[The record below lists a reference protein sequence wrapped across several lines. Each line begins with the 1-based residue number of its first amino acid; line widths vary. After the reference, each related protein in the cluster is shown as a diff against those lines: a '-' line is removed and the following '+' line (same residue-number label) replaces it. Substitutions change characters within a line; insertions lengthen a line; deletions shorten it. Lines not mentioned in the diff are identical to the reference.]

1 MSAIAGRVP
10 GKISRSG
17 DLVSIA
23 NAVKIPAGIP
33 AQILNRRP
41 DIRQKEQMLRA
52 ANARVGVAIAN
63 YFPSISLTAA
73 AGTATSD
80 LRNVAYRTRGNGWGI
95 TPSVTGPI
103 FQGGTLRASE
113 KAAKADYEA
122 AKNDYEQ
129 TVLNALAEVSSTLV
143 SRTKLNEVNIQQDNA
158 VKAYL
163 TSMNAAMDRYKTGLS
178 DYFEVLYAQQN
189 LFPAQVSRSQY
200 RYQYASSLVKLYVA
214 LGGGW
219 NMTNQQMM
227 KGK

>member
-1 MSAIAGRVP
+1 M
-10 GKISRSG
+10 
-17 DLVSIA
+17 
-23 NAVKIPAGIP
+23 
-33 AQILNRRP
+33 
-41 DIRQKEQMLRA
+41 
-52 ANARVGVAIAN
+52 
-63 YFPSISLTAA
+63 
-73 AGTATSD
+73 
-80 LRNVAYRTRGNGWGI
+80 
-95 TPSVTGPI
+95 
-103 FQGGTLRASE
+103 
-113 KAAKADYEA
+113 
-122 AKNDYEQ
+122 
-129 TVLNALAEVSSTLV
+129 
-143 SRTKLNEVNIQQDNA
+143 NEVNIQQDNA